1 MLHPSHE
8 SNRLVIQEFDTED
21 DDEDAPLEPDKE
33 NGDMNSS
40 KKKRARAYANRNPL
54 VEHPEDLT
62 DGNSSFYF
70 LDVGKKPRIVLPTDV
85 RGNENGLGRWEGLA
99 EVGLK
104 VGPTLVFKRNWM
116 QDHSKSKII
125 SKDVTRG
132 MKDMK
137 LEGAQSKP
145 QSMSYRR
152 VTYGGI
158 DGTYYTA
165 TTTRRAG
172 NDGVCSLPLV
182 SWLDILVPT
191 GSDSSEVSTVV
202 SSVIQDLESVTM
214 NFCPNRDLILTDT
227 KEFLIDIF
235 LSFWK
240 LASDGKVDT
249 MQTLHNL
256 EEDELAGFEQT
267 WNVNAN
273 NEIPGWNSGFD
284 FHANAGTSSNW
295 LTNWE
300 AGFRDPFSGVR
311 PSNNSAQSATQSG
324 RPKKVVRINIE

>member
-1 MLHPSHE
+1 MQRGRGDNFNSRFGGIMSSIFGFGGRDPFDDPFFSRPSQSSMLHPITPSDDE
-8 SNRLVIQEFDTED
+8 SNRPVIQEIDTED
-21 DDEDAPLEPDKE
+21 DDEDAPLEPDEE
-33 NGDMNSS
+33 NGDVNGS
-40 KKKRARAYANRNPL
+40 KKKRDRAYANRNPL

-62 DGNSSFYF
+62 D
-70 LDVGKKPRIVLPTDV
+70 
-85 RGNENGLGRWEGLA
+85 
-99 EVGLK
+99 
-104 VGPTLVFKRNWM
+104 
-116 QDHSKSKII
+116 DHSKSSKII

-137 LEGAQSKP
+137 LEGTQSKP

-165 TTTRRAG
+165 TTSRRAG
-172 NDGVCSLPLV
+172 NDGVCSLQLV
-182 SWLDILVPT
+182 SWVDILVLT
-191 GSDSSEVSTVV
+191 SSDSVCVVKQRVLEESKQADSTTGQATHRI
-202 SSVIQDLESVTM
+202 SRGIQDKGHS
-214 NFCPNRDLILTDT
+214 LTR
-227 KEFLIDIF
+227 
-235 LSFWK
+235 K

-267 WNVNAN
+267 WNGNAN

-311 PSNNSAQSATQSG
+311 PSNNSAQSGTQSG

>member
-1 MLHPSHE
+1 MQRGRGDNFNIMSSIFGFGGRDPFDDPFFSRPSQSSMLHPITPSDDGP
-8 SNRLVIQEFDTED
+8 VIQEIDTVD
-21 DDEDAPLEPDKE
+21 DDEDAPLEPDEK
-33 NGDMNSS
+33 NGDVNGS
-40 KKKRARAYANRNPL
+40 KKKGDRAYANRNPL

-62 DGNSSFYF
+62 D
-70 LDVGKKPRIVLPTDV
+70 
-85 RGNENGLGRWEGLA
+85 
-99 EVGLK
+99 
-104 VGPTLVFKRNWM
+104 
-116 QDHSKSKII
+116 DHSKII

-137 LEGAQSKP
+137 LEGTQSKP

-165 TTTRRAG
+165 TTSRRAG
-172 NDGVCSLPLV
+172 NDGRVLEESKQAD
-182 SWLDILVPT
+182 STT
-191 GSDSSEVSTVV
+191 GQATHRISRG
-202 SSVIQDLESVTM
+202 IQDKGHS
-214 NFCPNRDLILTDT
+214 LTR
-227 KEFLIDIF
+227 
-235 LSFWK
+235 K

-267 WNVNAN
+267 WNGNAN

-311 PSNNSAQSATQSG
+311 PSNNSAQSGTQSG